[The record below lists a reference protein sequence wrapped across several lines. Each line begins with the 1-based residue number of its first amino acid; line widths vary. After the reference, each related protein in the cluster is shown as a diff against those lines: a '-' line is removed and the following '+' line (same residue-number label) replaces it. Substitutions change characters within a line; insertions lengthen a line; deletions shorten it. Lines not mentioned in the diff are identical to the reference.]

1 MKQDDQV
8 TSHAVAEPADPVL
21 KKPSRKAKSA
31 SAASARAGAN
41 QPNSQTV
48 EQRSRST
55 AVPNRVYDTIIIGA
69 GISGLA
75 AAYKLNQAGYQDYLV
90 LEKAGRVGGTWRD
103 NTYPGCGCD
112 VPSALYSFFLCT
124 ESWLESFICQAAG
137 NPELY
142 GRCGD
147 LFSVVCQD

>member
-8 TSHAVAEPADPVL
+8 TSQAVTEPVL
-21 KKPSRKAKSA
+21 KKPVRKAKNIST
-31 SAASARAGAN
+31 ASARAGAI

-55 AVPNRVYDTIIIGA
+55 AVPSRVYDTIIIGA

-112 VPSALYSFFLCT
+112 VPSALYSF
-124 ESWLESFICQAAG
+124 SFAPSHG
-137 NPELY
+137 WSH
-142 GRCGD
+142 
-147 LFSVVCQD
+147 LFAK